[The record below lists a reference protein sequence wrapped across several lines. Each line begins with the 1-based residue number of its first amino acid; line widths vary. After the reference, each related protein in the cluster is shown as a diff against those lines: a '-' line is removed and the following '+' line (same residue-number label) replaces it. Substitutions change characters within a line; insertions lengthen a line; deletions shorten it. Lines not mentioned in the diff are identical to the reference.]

1 MDAIKP
7 LPQVST
13 FSASVFSFLDDRFRD
28 AADLSQSPGLVSQ
41 LKTEI
46 SELDQRLAGLN
57 RRLESGLASYASFSD
72 RIGGLLIGVN
82 AKLADLSSS
91 STSASGSYC
100 QIRSLVMIVLP
111 NFESFV
117 CSYPFRWRE
126 GGGDDGASITG
137 EGGSTG

>member
-91 STSASGSYC
+91 STSASDGGKEEETMELP
-100 QIRSLVMIVLP
+100 SLAKEVAQV
-111 NFESFV
+111 ESVRAYAGKV
-117 CSYPFRWRE
+117 CFFL
-126 GGGDDGASITG
+126 
-137 EGGSTG
+137 

>member
-28 AADLSQSPGLVSQ
+28 AADLSQSPGLVSA

-46 SELDQRLAGLN
+46 SELDQSLAGLN

-72 RIGGLLIGVN
+72 RIGGLLVGVN

-91 STSASGSYC
+91 TSSTFASGSYH
-100 QIRSLVMIVLP
+100 L
-111 NFESFV
+111 N
-117 CSYPFRWRE
+117 
-126 GGGDDGASITG
+126 
-137 EGGSTG
+137 

>member
-7 LPQVST
+7 LPQVSS

-28 AADLSQSPGLVSQ
+28 AADLSQSPALVSE
-41 LKTEI
+41 LETEI

-57 RRLESGLASYASFSD
+57 RQLESGLASYASFSD

-91 STSASGSYC
+91 RSASGSND
-100 QIRSLVMIVLP
+100 L
-111 NFESFV
+111 
-117 CSYPFRWRE
+117 
-126 GGGDDGASITG
+126 ITRNVVVN
-137 EGGSTG
+137 